1 MHCVCSFC
9 VYILCLFH
17 RSRRHRY
24 CYWYFRRWIETR
36 IQIFNKSVKKSV
48 GACFDQTHASSR
60 LTPFQ
65 KIHWPIWWSF
75 LTSLVEVPSW
85 SLVGC
90 LMLDFWI
97 AISKNLY
104 ESVLA
109 ESECNYYTSKVC
121 ESLFTGLFVASFHPI

>member
-1 MHCVCSFC
+1 MLCVCGFC

-17 RSRRHRY
+17 RNRRRRHR
-24 CYWYFRRWIETR
+24 CCCIFDTESRRVFK
-36 IQIFNKSVKKSV
+36 IFNKSVKKSV

-60 LTPFQ
+60 LTSFQ
-65 KIHWPIWWSF
+65 KIHWLIWWSF
-75 LTSLVEVPSW
+75 LTCLVEVPSW

-97 AISKNLY
+97 AISKNLC

-109 ESECNYYTSKVC
+109 ESECNYHTSKIC
-121 ESLFTGLFVASFHPI
+121 ESLVIGPLVASFP